1 MKLFRLT
8 ILLFAAVTL
17 SACNPEDYQ
26 HPDVLK
32 GIWVSVANAKDPAL
46 ILEIYDEALV
56 VKDGSWNYRPFTSDE
71 EWDYHMDRDSV
82 LHISRYEYDSDG
94 DYTESSHVL
103 DLSFS
108 NSFNTLTLYYK
119 PLFSSV
125 RKYTFM
131 RR

>member
-1 MKLFRLT
+1 MKLIRIT
-8 ILLFAAVTL
+8 MLLFAAVML
-17 SACNPEDYQ
+17 SACNPENFQ

-32 GIWVSVANAKDPAL
+32 GIWVSVSNAKDPAL
-46 ILEIYDEALV
+46 ILEIYDETLI
-56 VKDGSWNYRPFTSDE
+56 VKDGSWGYRPFTSDE
-71 EWDYHMDRDSV
+71 EWDYYMDRDSV

-94 DYTESSHVL
+94 DYSQTSHVL

-108 NSFNTLTLYYK
+108 NSFNTLTLFYK